1 MRWRKWVTY
10 LMLVA
15 FLALAVG
22 ILFRP
27 DLTIRPWFPRYQIM
41 VNPDASPSVTGEVFI
56 KSCPGNLVVTAAVY
70 QLGAGGLK
78 TGHSVQRRVNQ
89 NGRSF
94 RMTGMGLISRD
105 RPMIVSSS
113 LGSDQFGGVY
123 YSHEDLPPGEHVVV
137 VKLGDVWATW
147 KQVKLEPDSKLTLD
161 LSVDAGECG
170 ALSIKLPT
178 PLNVAATQNDSDSL
192 TITPV
197 ELGLEPPPSPK
208 AFECRV
214 DDPKSGKASLKH
226 VIAGRYLVRWR
237 KCEAEVEVKPGEET
251 TVTLMPTP

>member
-27 DLTIRPWFPRYQIM
+27 DIFVRPWWRSYLAK
-41 VNPDASPSVTGEVFI
+41 VRPDASPFVTGEILI
-56 KSCPGNLVVTAAVY
+56 KNCPRNLVVTAAVY
-70 QLGAGGLK
+70 QLGAGGVLEG
-78 TGHSVQRRVNQ
+78 TTAQLRTDSYSVAFYGTAMGQDTRKFAL
-89 NGRSF
+89 S
-94 RMTGMGLISRD
+94 RM
-105 RPMIVSSS
+105 SS
-113 LGSDQFGGVY
+113 DPWGGFY
-123 YSHEDLPPGEHVVV
+123 YSHENLPPGEHVVV

-197 ELGLEPPPSPK
+197 ELGLEPPPSPN

-251 TVTLMPTP
+251 TVTLMPKP

>member
-27 DLTIRPWFPRYQIM
+27 DIFVRPWFPRIQIR
-41 VNPDASPSVTGEVFI
+41 VNPDASPFVTGEILI
-56 KSCPGNLVVTAAVY
+56 KNCPRNLVVTAAVY
-70 QLGAGGLK
+70 QLGAGGVLEG
-78 TGHSVQRRVNQ
+78 TTAQLRTDSYSVAFYGTAMGQDTRKFAL
-89 NGRSF
+89 S
-94 RMTGMGLISRD
+94 RM
-105 RPMIVSSS
+105 SS
-113 LGSDQFGGVY
+113 DPWGGFY
-123 YSHEDLPPGEHVVV
+123 YSHENLPPGEHVVV

-170 ALSIKLPT
+170 ALSIRLPT

-197 ELGLEPPPSPK
+197 ELGLEPPPSPN

-251 TVTLMPTP
+251 TVTLMPKP